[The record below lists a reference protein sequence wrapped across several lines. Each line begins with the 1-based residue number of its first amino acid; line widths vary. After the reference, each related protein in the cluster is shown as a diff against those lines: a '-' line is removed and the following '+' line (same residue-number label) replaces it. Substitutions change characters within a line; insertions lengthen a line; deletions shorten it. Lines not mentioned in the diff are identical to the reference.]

1 MATTFHLS
9 PQTPLFSLTEDKWA
23 VTQSS
28 KRALDG
34 TVSIINAR
42 SLCVW
47 DSNSASV
54 YLASEDETSEQW
66 ALEGWEKLRW
76 EIAYID
82 SLVLWFV
89 SLDLTTFSS
98 DSNGERQ
105 VYG

>member
-66 ALEGWEKLRW
+66 ALEG
-76 EIAYID
+76 
-82 SLVLWFV
+82 
-89 SLDLTTFSS
+89 
-98 DSNGERQ
+98 
-105 VYG
+105 